1 MSGKMGAAAAAIGMV
16 LLILDP
22 VTAMEGA
29 RQGIGTCLQTLIPSL
44 FPMMV
49 LGIYLTGAL
58 DGSLILAGWLGGYP
72 VGAKVVDQAY
82 RSGRLSKGQA
92 QRMLV
97 ACNQCGPA
105 FLFGVGHQI
114 LGRGWACWLLWAILL
129 LSAGIAGALLTKRS
143 GLIPGGRTQPI
154 SFPQALENGVK
165 VMGTVCGWVVLFR
178 VALGFLERWGLD
190 RASVPVRAVTEGILE
205 LSNGCIVLME
215 ASDPAMRF
223 LICAGLMSFG
233 GACVSMQTCAVTSP
247 ALNKTDYF
255 LGKLLQCCIATSL
268 AWIAGQLIWGGLG
281 RTILAVAV
289 TAGAI
294 LGAYLKRA
302 EKRCSIYHGIG
313 V

>member
-190 RASVPVRAVTEGILE
+190 AACQQTVVARLEKEKFIDETRYARCFVRDKFRYNGWGRVKMAQALRLKGI
-205 LSNGCIVLME
+205 SPSCIE
-215 ASDPAMRF
+215 KAMDEIEEEEYSRT
-223 LICAGLMSFG
+223 L
-233 GACVSMQTCAVTSP
+233 Q
-247 ALNKTDYF
+247 
-255 LGKLLQCCIATSL
+255 KLLQSKARSL
-268 AWIAGQLIWGGLG
+268 KGGTDYERNGKLVRFGLSRGFEMPLIMRVLHVEEDF
-281 RTILAVAV
+281 A
-289 TAGAI
+289 
-294 LGAYLKRA
+294 
-302 EKRCSIYHGIG
+302 
-313 V
+313 